1 MKTKALIIIFLCT
14 FIAGNAQKKDWKN
27 KIKSLKIAYIT
38 EHLDLTPQ
46 EAEKFWP
53 IYNAHDDKIN
63 ELRHGE
69 MRRIKHQ
76 LKENDITNI
85 SEAEAEELLN
95 EYIQLEEDLIKEYR
109 QMNIDL
115 KKVLSAKKIILLKKI
130 EDDFGRQLLQKLRE
144 DKRH

>member
-1 MKTKALIIIFLCT
+1 MKTKAFIIAFFFSIFA
-14 FIAGNAQKKDWKN
+14 IQAQDKDWKK

-53 IYNAHDDKIN
+53 VYNLHDDKIN
-63 ELRHGE
+63 KLRHQD

-76 LKENDITNI
+76 FKEGDISNI
-85 SEAEAEELLN
+85 SETEAENLLN